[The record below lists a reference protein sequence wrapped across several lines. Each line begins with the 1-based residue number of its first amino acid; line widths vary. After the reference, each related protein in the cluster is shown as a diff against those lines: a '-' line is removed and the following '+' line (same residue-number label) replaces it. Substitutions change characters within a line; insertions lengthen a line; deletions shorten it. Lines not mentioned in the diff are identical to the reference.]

1 MLTCRRGARCRVSK
15 SSRFAHRARRPLKP
29 PRKSSESSGRSAQRS
44 SADSDIDIVDC
55 GTRPSLRHSMVLPA
69 LRNGKHVYNGIP
81 FAVLEAA
88 RRSSAERRWFR
99 MDEVG

>member
-1 MLTCRRGARCRVSK
+1 
-15 SSRFAHRARRPLKP
+15 
-29 PRKSSESSGRSAQRS
+29 
-44 SADSDIDIVDC
+44 
-55 GTRPSLRHSMVLPA
+55 MVLSA